1 MYSADAAVD
10 SLQFDVLQPR
20 LFECLG
26 QFLLVPPIHA
36 HLLHH
41 RSDNVDDI
49 LQGLG
54 LVWLVGRHVQFHSLQ
69 PSARRQRF
77 YQKSDHN
84 APHEWRETRN
94 LTRKICHGLFDAG
107 FTRAVKYVA
116 DMGHVE
122 VALEVVRGWIADVL
136 GYVAN
141 VALS

>member
-10 SLQFDVLQPR
+10 PLQFDVLQPR
-20 LFECLG
+20 LFESIG

-54 LVWLVGRHVQFHSLQ
+54 LVWLIGRHVQFHSLQ
-69 PSARRQRF
+69 PSTRRQRF
-77 YQKSDHN
+77 YQKSGHD
-84 APHEWRETRN
+84 ATQKWRKART
-94 LTRKICHGLFDAG
+94 LTRKIRHGLLNAG

-122 VALEVVRGWIADVL
+122 LALEVVRGWIADVL
-136 GYVAN
+136 GYVAD